1 MYTSA
6 IWYLHAGSKKI
17 GSSTSQR
24 SPVFVRHL
32 SSEHYLSFAVK
43 MLADALLI
51 LFISMATALLSEGK
65 YLLLINSKTRLLR
78 TRFSA

>member
-17 GSSTSQR
+17 GSSTS
-24 SPVFVRHL
+24 VFVRHL

-43 MLADALLI
+43 MLADTILI

-65 YLLLINSKTRLLR
+65 YLLLINSETGLLG
-78 TRFSA
+78 TQFSA